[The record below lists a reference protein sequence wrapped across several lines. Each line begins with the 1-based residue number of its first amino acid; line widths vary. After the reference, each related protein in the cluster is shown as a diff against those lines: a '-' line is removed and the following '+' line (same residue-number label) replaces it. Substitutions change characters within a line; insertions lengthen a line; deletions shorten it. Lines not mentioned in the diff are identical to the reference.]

1 MVKTTS
7 LLKPYCHVSN
17 LRGLE
22 WSIIYWCSLIIWS
35 CNVVILA
42 SIASGRLVALL
53 YILIKRRKKM
63 GVLWHVH
70 IDFPNMHIALV
81 PSLVTC

>member
-22 WSIIYWCSLIIWS
+22 WSIIYWCFLIIWS
-35 CNVVILA
+35 FNVVILA

-53 YILIKRRKKM
+53 YIKRKKK
-63 GVLWHVH
+63 GS
-70 IDFPNMHIALV
+70 ALACAYRV
-81 PSLVTC
+81 P